1 MGQTIWIADAHCGD
15 GKRFV
20 VHADE
25 KLTAFLELEAT
36 ILAAWKYEIPN
47 ELYRSGSGSQCK
59 PNLPEPRLKFVLM
72 LMGRNL
78 KNSFVFATLAFLTAC
93 QTPQA
98 SNQQDR
104 PARTGQSS
112 SPSSQYEVEPISG
125 IQRPFGAPGTF
136 QPGSGRGP

>member
-1 MGQTIWIADAHCGD
+1 MPRKLPTAAAEPQPPRTTLRLRLPSCSVLDQTALV
-15 GKRFV
+15 R
-20 VHADE
+20 
-25 KLTAFLELEAT
+25 
-36 ILAAWKYEIPN
+36 
-47 ELYRSGSGSQCK
+47 
-59 PNLPEPRLKFVLM
+59 

-125 IQRPFGAPGTF
+125 IQRPLGAPGTF